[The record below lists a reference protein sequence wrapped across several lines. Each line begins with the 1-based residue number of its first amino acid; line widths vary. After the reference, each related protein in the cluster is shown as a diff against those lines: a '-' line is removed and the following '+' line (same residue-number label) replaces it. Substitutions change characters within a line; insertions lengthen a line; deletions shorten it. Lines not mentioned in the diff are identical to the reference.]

1 MVIKRVL
8 STLLALLICLQLC
21 ACAKEGQEI
30 ARSDYEINKNNV
42 LADGF
47 SSLKDRVN
55 NVYEDP
61 EDIVELG
68 GNVAKPLVEFDDAVC
83 LSIDGVDFYTRY
95 LYYIMVEV
103 KSSDISN
110 ALLYGINAKNEDAF
124 WNSYGVDTYKTRR
137 QVVEE
142 RALKACYNAA
152 ISNAIM
158 GQYGFTESDSYIL
171 SYENIFS
178 FYGNE
183 QALDEYYGAYGL
195 NNGYL
200 KPYLRQYAA
209 YSEFREFL
217 VGTGGKLYP
226 TEEQAKEYF
235 KEKCLHFEQIVIN
248 YTNTDENGYTNKK
261 TEAEIEE
268 ARSRGEELY
277 KTIQNDSRMFDRNMH
292 LTEHA
297 EWSENV
303 HGYTYVPNEIMPELE
318 KAYFALQPGEITAV
332 DTPLGY
338 YIIRAREKTDMVYDA
353 NNSRII
359 DAYCEEKF
367 TAVMDQYKDKLAVNE
382 SELARYAF
390 DKVLVFAK

>member
-1 MVIKRVL
+1 MVIKHISAV
-8 STLLALLICLQLC
+8 LLALLFCFEFC

-30 ARSDYEINKNNV
+30 ARSDFEIDKNKV

-47 SSLKDRVN
+47 SSLKDRVEN
-55 NVYEDP
+55 IYEDP

-68 GNVAKPLVEFDDAVC
+68 GNISKPLVEFDDAVC
-83 LSIDGVDFYTRY
+83 LSIDNVDFYTRY

-110 ALLYGINAKNEDAF
+110 ALLYGVNAKNEDAF
-124 WNSYGVDTYKTRR
+124 WNSYGVDSYKTRR
-137 QVVEE
+137 EIVEE

-226 TEEQAKEYF
+226 TDEQAKAFF

-248 YTNTDENGYTNKK
+248 YTYTDDNGYTIKK
-261 TEAEIEE
+261 TDTEIED
-268 ARSRGEELY
+268 ARRRGEELY
-277 KTIQNDSRMFDRNMH
+277 QTIQNDTRMFDRNMH

-303 HGYTYVPNEIMPELE
+303 HGYTYVPNEIIPELE
-318 KAYFALQPGEITAV
+318 KAYFALQPGDITAA

-338 YIIRAREKTDMVYDA
+338 YIIRAREKTDMVYEA

-359 DAYCEEKF
+359 DAYCEAAF
-367 TAVMDQYKDKLAVNE
+367 TEVMEEYKDKLVVNE
-382 SELARYAF
+382 NELKRYDF
-390 DKVLVFAK
+390 DKVLVFEK